1 MLNQQNAA
9 MNVIADVL
17 SGRNLTESLA
27 ATLQRLP
34 QADAGGRGAVQDIS
48 YGTLRHL
55 GLLRGV
61 LKQLVKQQPDF
72 DIEIVLLLAM
82 YQLEFTK
89 NAPYAVVDSAVKLAG
104 ELTGGKAG
112 GFVNACL
119 RRFQRERDA
128 LVEHARRSSE
138 GLWSHPYWWIERVK
152 RDWPQQWEQV
162 LSTANGRAPMT
173 LRVNRRHASGAEY
186 LLRLQEVGIQ
196 ASQLDAQALRLDTP
210 VPVTTLPGFADGHA
224 SVQDWGAQAAAA
236 LLDIQPG
243 QRVLDACAAP
253 GGKTAHILELA
264 DVQLLALDHDAERLQ
279 RVTSNLQRLQLQA
292 EVRQG
297 NAARPQDWWDG
308 KPFDRI
314 LADVPCSASGVSRR
328 HPDIKWLRRSKDIAA
343 FAAQQKAIMQA
354 LWGCLAP
361 GGRLLYATCSIFSEE
376 NHSQVQAFVQH
387 NADARPVALAFP
399 DMQEGQ
405 LLPDVNHDG
414 FYYAALEK
422 RTD

>member
-34 QADAGGRGAVQDIS
+34 QADAGARGAVQDIS

-72 DIEIVLLLAM
+72 DIEIVLLLAI
-82 YQLEFTK
+82 YQLEFTH
-89 NAPYAVVDSAVKLAG
+89 NAPYAVVDSAVKLTG

-119 RRFQRERDA
+119 RRFQREREA
-128 LVEHARRSSE
+128 LLDHARRSSE
-138 GLWSHPYWWIERVK
+138 GLWSHPYWWIDRVK
-152 RDWPQQWEQV
+152 RDWPQHWEQI
-162 LSTANGRAPMT
+162 LSAANGRAPMS
-173 LRVNRRHASGAEY
+173 LRINRRHATGADY
-186 LLRLQEVGIQ
+186 LTRLKEAGIE
-196 ASQLDAQALRLDTP
+196 ATQLDDQALRLATP
-210 VPVTTLPGFADGHA
+210 APVTALPDFDAGHA
-224 SVQDWGAQAAAA
+224 SVQDWGAQAAAQ
-236 LLDIQPG
+236 LLDVQAG

-264 DVQLLALDHDAERLQ
+264 DVNLLALDHDAQRLQ
-279 RVTSNLQRLQLQA
+279 RVGSNLQRLQLQA
-292 EVRQG
+292 DVRQG
-297 NAARPQDWWDG
+297 DAARPQDWWDG
-308 KPFDRI
+308 TPFDRI

-328 HPDIKWLRRSKDIAA
+328 HPDIKWLRRSKDIPA
-343 FAAQQKAIMQA
+343 FAAQQKAILQA

-361 GGRLLYATCSIFSEE
+361 GGRLLYATCSIFPEE
-376 NHSQVQAFVQH
+376 NSTQVQAFVQQ
-387 NADARPVALAFP
+387 NADARQVPLTFA
-399 DMQEGQ
+399 DMQAGQ
-405 LLPDVNHDG
+405 LLPNESHDG

-422 RTD
+422 LPA

>member
-34 QADAGGRGAVQDIS
+34 QDDAGGRGAVQDIS

-55 GLLRGV
+55 GLLRAV
-61 LKQLVKQQPDF
+61 LKQLVRQQPDF
-72 DIEIVLLLAM
+72 DIEILLLLAM

-89 NAPYAVVDSAVKLAG
+89 NAPYAVVDTAVKLAG

-128 LVEHARRSSE
+128 LVEHAQRSSE

-152 RDWPQQWEQV
+152 RDWPQHWEQI
-162 LSTANGRAPMT
+162 LAAANGRAPMT
-173 LRVNRRHASGAEY
+173 LRVNRRHASAAEY
-186 LLRLQEVGIQ
+186 LTRLQDAGMQGSV
-196 ASQLDAQALRLDTP
+196 LDAQAVRLDTP
-210 VPVTTLPGFADGHA
+210 VPVTALPGFAEGHA
-224 SVQDWGAQAAAA
+224 SVQDWGAQAAAG

-264 DVQLLALDHDAERLQ
+264 DVELLALDHDAQRLQ
-279 RVTSNLQRLQLQA
+279 RVSSNLQRLQLQA
-292 EVRQG
+292 EVRHG
-297 NAARPQDWWDG
+297 DAARPQDWWDG

-343 FAAQQKAIMQA
+343 FATQQQGILQA
-354 LWGCLAP
+354 LWTCLAP
-361 GGRLLYATCSIFSEE
+361 GGRLLYATCSIFADE
-376 NHSQVQAFVQH
+376 NARQVQAFVQH
-387 NADARPVALAFP
+387 NADAQAVPLAFA
-399 DMQEGQ
+399 DMHDGQ
-405 LLPDVNHDG
+405 LLPDANHDG

-422 RTD
+422 RPL